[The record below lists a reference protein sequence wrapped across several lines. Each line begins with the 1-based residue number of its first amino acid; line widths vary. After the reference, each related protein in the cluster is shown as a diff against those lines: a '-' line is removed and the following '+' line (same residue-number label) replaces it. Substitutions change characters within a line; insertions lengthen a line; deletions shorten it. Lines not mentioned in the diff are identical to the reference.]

1 MIVICGIRPANKII
15 RREAL
20 KMQDR
25 HKDNNLHFPEL
36 AKGTGDYVIPY
47 IESVRK
53 IPQNSVVL
61 EVGCGIGGNL
71 YPFWE
76 KGCTVIGIDK
86 DGARIDYAKARFN
99 NGQSCDRLI
108 LLNDNFYETDP
119 NSIPKANL
127 VLIRDTLEHIANRE
141 IFFERLKAFL
151 ADDALIF
158 VAFPPWRMPF
168 GGHQQG
174 LKSSLLSKTPWYHLL
189 PCCVFEF
196 ILRCFGEDER
206 FMKDFLRDEVRR
218 TKLSIRKYR
227 KLLKKSGFR
236 IEKET
241 YYLVNPSFKIKFGL
255 TPMVLPRVLRIP
267 FVCDF
272 YTTAH
277 YSVISV

>member
-1 MIVICGIRPANKII
+1 
-15 RREAL
+15 
-20 KMQDR
+20 MQDR
-25 HKDNNLHFPEL
+25 HKDNDLYFHEL
-36 AKGTGDYVIPY
+36 AKGTSEYVIPY
-47 IESVRK
+47 IESVKK
-53 IPQNSVVL
+53 IPDGFVVL
-61 EVGCGIGGNL
+61 EVGCGQGGNL

-86 DGARIDYAKARFN
+86 DNAKMEYAKARFN
-99 NGQSCDRLI
+99 NGKSNDRLI

-127 VLIRDTLEHIANRE
+127 VLIRDTLEHIVNKE
-141 IFFERLKAFL
+141 IFFERLKEFL

-158 VAFPPWRMPF
+158 VSFPPWRMPF

-174 LKSSLLSKTPWYHLL
+174 CKNSLLSKTPWLHLL
-189 PCCVFEF
+189 PCFVFEF
-196 ILRCFGEDER
+196 ILRLFGEDES
-206 FMKDFLRDEVRR
+206 FITGFLRDEVRR
-218 TKLSIRKYR
+218 TKLSICKYK

-241 YYLVNPSFKIKFGL
+241 WYLINPSFKIKFGL
-255 TPMVLPRVLRIP
+255 TPRVLPNALKVP

-277 YSVISV
+277 YSVISKSAPPS